1 MTDEKALPAQGGTDA
16 QHFTELYQQ
25 WYRRVFNY
33 ILYRAPE
40 PDDVEDL
47 AMQVF
52 EKALKSLPQYDA
64 RRGPFAAWLFAIAR
78 NVLNDYHRRRRF
90 AWLPLAAF
98 REQPDAAR
106 SLEETYA
113 RGEEHK
119 LLLQALARLSDRERD
134 ILGLKFAARLNNRQ
148 IAAAV
153 GLSESNVGVIIYR
166 SLQKLRGYLEADGR
180 AGREEIGRD

>member
-1 MTDEKALPAQGGTDA
+1 MTDDKAVASLGGTES

-25 WYRRVFNY
+25 WYGRVFNY

-52 EKALKSLPQYDA
+52 EKALKSLSQYDA
-64 RRGPFAAWLFAIAR
+64 RKGPLAAWLFAIAR
-78 NVLNDYHRRRRF
+78 NVLNDYHRGRRF
-90 AWLPLAAF
+90 PWLPLASY
-98 REQPDAAR
+98 REKPGGAR

-113 RGEEHK
+113 RGEENK

-166 SLQKLRGYLEADGR
+166 SLHKLREHLEAASR
-180 AGREEIGRD
+180 AGREEMGRD